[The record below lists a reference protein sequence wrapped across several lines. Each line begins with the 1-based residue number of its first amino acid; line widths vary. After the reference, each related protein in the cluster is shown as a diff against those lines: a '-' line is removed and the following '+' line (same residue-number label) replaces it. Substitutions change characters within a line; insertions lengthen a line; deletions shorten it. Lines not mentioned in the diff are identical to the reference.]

1 MIMNT
6 FSLVEQGC
14 KQPPHVNRIR
24 KMVSFE
30 LRKEIEISQKIIFT
44 KHDAIYIADPSSM
57 QDTRH
62 I

>member
-1 MIMNT
+1 MPLRALLKCLWYDN
-6 FSLVEQGC
+6 E
-14 KQPPHVNRIR
+14 HVLPSGTR
-24 KMVSFE
+24 MQTTAT
-30 LRKEIEISQKIIFT
+30 RKEIEISQKIIFT